1 MLRFSWLQFKQ
12 GDAFS
17 KKVIEISAR
26 LEITPDSLMDTIW
39 VESQFN
45 RLAEN
50 RDSGAFGLI
59 QCLRSTLTRLGL
71 KKEDIE
77 RMSGTEQL
85 EKVVYPYLRP
95 YKGRMIHPI
104 DTYLAVFYPRALGK
118 SDNYVIAKEGE
129 NAYRWNKIIDLK
141 YGDKDGKL
149 EIIDVKCYMNTRIKK
164 AIHTH
169 KNDPRFKNKIPLN
182 YEPSLY

>member
-17 KKVIEISAR
+17 RKAVEISQR

-39 VESQFN
+39 IESQFN
-45 RLAEN
+45 RNAIN
-50 RDSGAFGLI
+50 RDSGAYGLI
-59 QCLRSTLTRLGL
+59 QCLPSTMSRLGL
-71 KKEDIE
+71 KKSDIE
-77 RMSGTEQL
+77 RMTGTEHL

-118 SDNYVIAKEGE
+118 ADNYVIAEEDE

-141 YGDKDGKL
+141 YGDKDGRL

-164 AIHTH
+164 AIHAH
-169 KNDPRFKNKIPLN
+169 RNDSRFKNKIPAN